1 MVWQL
6 LTWPA
11 QSLIWLARQIQERA
25 EAQMDQKEN
34 LQKELTALQIQLD
47 LGDIDEETYTRRE
60 EEILLALEALNQVPE
75 EDFDPIPIDASSD
88 PSDPQNQEPVNLVEA
103 PNHRSDQNPNGSN

>member
-11 QSLIWLARQIQERA
+11 QGLLWLAEQIRERA
-25 EAQMDQKEN
+25 EAQLDSREN

-47 LGDIDEETYTRRE
+47 LGEIDEETYTRRE
-60 EEILLALEALNQVPE
+60 EEILLALQALAEAEAATNGE
-75 EDFDPIPIDASSD
+75 AR
-88 PSDPQNQEPVNLVEA
+88 DPQNSLPCPQDSLPQEGIYPA
-103 PNHRSDQNPNGSN
+103 DATKS

>member
-11 QSLIWLARQIQERA
+11 QSLFWLAEQIQKRA
-25 EAQMDQKEN
+25 EAQLDSKEN

-47 LGDIDEETYTRRE
+47 LGEIDEATYTKRE
-60 EEILLALEALNQVPE
+60 EEILLALEALAQSEQAAEADTAEDDPE
-75 EDFDPIPIDASSD
+75 RDP
-88 PSDPQNQEPVNLVEA
+88 
-103 PNHRSDQNPNGSN
+103 

>member
-11 QSLIWLARQIQERA
+11 QSLLWLAEQIRERA
-25 EAQMDQKEN
+25 EAQLDSKEN

-47 LGDIDEETYTRRE
+47 LGEIDEETYARRE
-60 EEILLALEALNQVPE
+60 EEILLALEALTQAE
-75 EDFDPIPIDASSD
+75 G
-88 PSDPQNQEPVNLVEA
+88 EA
-103 PNHRSDQNPNGSN
+103 EA

>member
-11 QSLIWLARQIQERA
+11 QSLLWLAEQIRERA
-25 EAQMDQKEN
+25 EAQLDSKEN

-47 LGDIDEETYTRRE
+47 LGEIDEETYSQRE
-60 EEILLALEALNQVPE
+60 EEILLALEALAQAE
-75 EDFDPIPIDASSD
+75 AGSADEDP
-88 PSDPQNQEPVNLVEA
+88 
-103 PNHRSDQNPNGSN
+103 

>member
-11 QSLIWLARQIQERA
+11 QSLLWLAGQIQERA
-25 EAQMDQKEN
+25 EAQLDNKEN

-47 LGDIDEETYTRRE
+47 LGEIDEDTYTERE
-60 EEILLALEALNQVPE
+60 EEILLALEALAQAEQEAAAEDADDDQPE
-75 EDFDPIPIDASSD
+75 RDP
-88 PSDPQNQEPVNLVEA
+88 
-103 PNHRSDQNPNGSN
+103 

>member
-11 QSLIWLARQIQERA
+11 QSLLWLAEQIQERA
-25 EAQMDQKEN
+25 EAQLDNKEN

-47 LGDIDEETYTRRE
+47 LGEIDEDTYARRE
-60 EEILLALEALNQVPE
+60 EEILLALEALTQAE
-75 EDFDPIPIDASSD
+75 RAAEAQSADGELAGDP
-88 PSDPQNQEPVNLVEA
+88 
-103 PNHRSDQNPNGSN
+103 

>member
-11 QSLIWLARQIQERA
+11 QSLFWLAGQIQERA
-25 EAQMDQKEN
+25 EAQLDSKEN

-47 LGDIDEETYTRRE
+47 LGELDEATYTERE
-60 EEILLALEALNQVPE
+60 EEILLALEALAEAERQAEAEPAEDEPE
-75 EDFDPIPIDASSD
+75 RDP
-88 PSDPQNQEPVNLVEA
+88 
-103 PNHRSDQNPNGSN
+103 

>member
-11 QSLIWLARQIQERA
+11 QSLLWLAGQIQERA
-25 EAQMDQKEN
+25 EAQLDNKEN

-47 LGDIDEETYTRRE
+47 LGEIDEDTYTQRE
-60 EEILLALEALNQVPE
+60 EEILLALEALAQAEQEAAAEDADDDQPE
-75 EDFDPIPIDASSD
+75 RDP
-88 PSDPQNQEPVNLVEA
+88 
-103 PNHRSDQNPNGSN
+103 

>member
-11 QSLIWLARQIQERA
+11 QSLLWLAEQIRERA
-25 EAQMDQKEN
+25 EAQLDSKEN

-47 LGDIDEETYTRRE
+47 L
-60 EEILLALEALNQVPE
+60 LLALEALAQAE
-75 EDFDPIPIDASSD
+75 AGSADEDP
-88 PSDPQNQEPVNLVEA
+88 
-103 PNHRSDQNPNGSN
+103 

>member
-11 QSLIWLARQIQERA
+11 QSLLWLAEQIQERA
-25 EAQMDQKEN
+25 EAQLDSKEN

-47 LGDIDEETYTRRE
+47 LGEVDEETYARRE
-60 EEILLALEALNQVPE
+60 EEILLALEALTQAE
-75 EDFDPIPIDASSD
+75 G
-88 PSDPQNQEPVNLVEA
+88 EA
-103 PNHRSDQNPNGSN
+103 EA

>member
-11 QSLIWLARQIQERA
+11 QSLLWLAEQIRERA
-25 EAQMDQKEN
+25 EAQLDSKEN

-47 LGDIDEETYTRRE
+47 LGEIDEETYTRRE
-60 EEILLALEALNQVPE
+60 EEILLALEALAQAEAGSTDERPG
-75 EDFDPIPIDASSD
+75 ED
-88 PSDPQNQEPVNLVEA
+88 L
-103 PNHRSDQNPNGSN
+103 

>member
-11 QSLIWLARQIQERA
+11 QSLIWLASKIQERA
-25 EAQMDQKEN
+25 DVQLDYKEN

-47 LGDIDEETYTRRE
+47 LGDIDEETYTQRE
-60 EEILLALEALNQVPE
+60 EEILLALDAIAQEEEAEARATLLEDEGDGSEDTNEE
-75 EDFDPIPIDASSD
+75 EDALD
-88 PSDPQNQEPVNLVEA
+88 
-103 PNHRSDQNPNGSN
+103 

>member
-11 QSLIWLARQIQERA
+11 QSLVWLAQQIQERVD
-25 EAQMDQKEN
+25 AQLDNKEN

-47 LGDIDEETYTRRE
+47 LGDIDEATYAQRE
-60 EEILLALEALNQVPE
+60 EEILLALEAAAQAEAAAQVE
-75 EDFDPIPIDASSD
+75 TDP
-88 PSDPQNQEPVNLVEA
+88 
-103 PNHRSDQNPNGSN
+103 

>member
-11 QSLIWLARQIQERA
+11 QSLFWLAGQIQERA
-25 EAQMDQKEN
+25 EAQLDNKEN

-47 LGDIDEETYTRRE
+47 LGELDEATYTERE
-60 EEILLALEALNQVPE
+60 EEILLALEALAEAERQAEAESAEDEPE
-75 EDFDPIPIDASSD
+75 RDP
-88 PSDPQNQEPVNLVEA
+88 
-103 PNHRSDQNPNGSN
+103 

>member
-11 QSLIWLARQIQERA
+11 QSLLWIAGQIQERA
-25 EAQMDQKEN
+25 EAQLDQKQN

-47 LGDIDEETYTRRE
+47 LGDIDEETYAQRE
-60 EEILLALEALNQVPE
+60 EEILIALEELAQQE
-75 EDFDPIPIDASSD
+75 AETDEDMAEATLFPAEREGRLTEDP
-88 PSDPQNQEPVNLVEA
+88 
-103 PNHRSDQNPNGSN
+103 

>member
-11 QSLIWLARQIQERA
+11 QSLLWLAGQIQERA
-25 EAQMDQKEN
+25 EAQLDSKEN

-47 LGDIDEETYTRRE
+47 LGEIDEATYTERE
-60 EEILLALEALNQVPE
+60 EAILLALEALAEAEQQAEAEPAE
-75 EDFDPIPIDASSD
+75 EDEPEMDP
-88 PSDPQNQEPVNLVEA
+88 
-103 PNHRSDQNPNGSN
+103 

>member
-11 QSLIWLARQIQERA
+11 QSLLWLAEQIQDRVD
-25 EAQMDQKEN
+25 AQLDDKEN

-47 LGDIDEETYTRRE
+47 LGDIDEDTYSERE
-60 EEILLALEALNQVPE
+60 ETILLALQAIADAEAAE
-75 EDFDPIPIDASSD
+75 ERAAMTETTDTS
-88 PSDPQNQEPVNLVEA
+88 L
-103 PNHRSDQNPNGSN
+103 

>member
-11 QSLIWLARQIQERA
+11 QSLLWLAEQIQERA
-25 EAQMDQKEN
+25 EAQLDSKEN

-47 LGDIDEETYTRRE
+47 LGEIDEETYARRE
-60 EEILLALEALNQVPE
+60 EEILLALEALTQAE
-75 EDFDPIPIDASSD
+75 R
-88 PSDPQNQEPVNLVEA
+88 EA
-103 PNHRSDQNPNGSN
+103 EA

>member
-11 QSLIWLARQIQERA
+11 RSLLWLAEQIQERA
-25 EAQMDQKEN
+25 EAQLDSKEN

-47 LGDIDEETYTRRE
+47 LGEIDEETYARRE
-60 EEILLALEALNQVPE
+60 EEILLALEALTQAE
-75 EDFDPIPIDASSD
+75 G
-88 PSDPQNQEPVNLVEA
+88 EA
-103 PNHRSDQNPNGSN
+103 EA

>member
-11 QSLIWLARQIQERA
+11 QSLLWLAEQIQERA
-25 EAQMDQKEN
+25 EAQLDSKEN

-47 LGDIDEETYTRRE
+47 LGEIDEETYARRE
-60 EEILLALEALNQVPE
+60 EEILLALEALTQAE
-75 EDFDPIPIDASSD
+75 GEAEAHSADGGLERDP
-88 PSDPQNQEPVNLVEA
+88 
-103 PNHRSDQNPNGSN
+103 

>member
-11 QSLIWLARQIQERA
+11 QSLLWLAEQIQERA
-25 EAQMDQKEN
+25 EAQLDSKEN

-47 LGDIDEETYTRRE
+47 LGEIDEETYAPRE
-60 EEILLALEALNQVPE
+60 EEILLALEALTQAE
-75 EDFDPIPIDASSD
+75 G
-88 PSDPQNQEPVNLVEA
+88 EA
-103 PNHRSDQNPNGSN
+103 EA

>member
-11 QSLIWLARQIQERA
+11 QSLLWLAGQIQERA
-25 EAQMDQKEN
+25 EAQLDNKEN

-47 LGDIDEETYTRRE
+47 LGEIDEDTYTQRE
-60 EEILLALEALNQVPE
+60 EEILLALEALAQAEQEATAEDVEDDQPE
-75 EDFDPIPIDASSD
+75 RDP
-88 PSDPQNQEPVNLVEA
+88 
-103 PNHRSDQNPNGSN
+103 

>member
-11 QSLIWLARQIQERA
+11 QSLLWLAEQIQERA
-25 EAQMDQKEN
+25 EAQLDSKEN

-47 LGDIDEETYTRRE
+47 LGGSLNPSRRRSRSIE
-60 EEILLALEALNQVPE
+60 FCRWAWKGSLSIAGGAEHGRMSFCTP
-75 EDFDPIPIDASSD
+75 
-88 PSDPQNQEPVNLVEA
+88 PSFLPWAVFND
-103 PNHRSDQNPNGSN
+103 

>member
-11 QSLIWLARQIQERA
+11 QSLLWLAEQIQERA
-25 EAQMDQKEN
+25 EAQLDSKEN

-47 LGDIDEETYTRRE
+47 LGEIDEEIYARRE
-60 EEILLALEALNQVPE
+60 EEILLALEALTQAE
-75 EDFDPIPIDASSD
+75 G
-88 PSDPQNQEPVNLVEA
+88 EA
-103 PNHRSDQNPNGSN
+103 EA

>member
-11 QSLIWLARQIQERA
+11 QSLLWLAGQIQERA
-25 EAQMDQKEN
+25 EAQLDNKEN

-47 LGDIDEETYTRRE
+47 LGEIDEDTYTERE
-60 EEILLALEALNQVPE
+60 EAILLALEALALAEREAEAEEADDDQPE
-75 EDFDPIPIDASSD
+75 RDP
-88 PSDPQNQEPVNLVEA
+88 
-103 PNHRSDQNPNGSN
+103 

>member
-11 QSLIWLARQIQERA
+11 QSLLWLAEQIRERA
-25 EAQMDQKEN
+25 EAQLDSKEN

-47 LGDIDEETYTRRE
+47 LGEIDEETYTRRE
-60 EEILLALEALNQVPE
+60 EEILLALEALAQAE
-75 EDFDPIPIDASSD
+75 AGSADEDP
-88 PSDPQNQEPVNLVEA
+88 
-103 PNHRSDQNPNGSN
+103 

>member
-11 QSLIWLARQIQERA
+11 QSLLWLAEQIQERA
-25 EAQMDQKEN
+25 EAQLDSKGN

-47 LGDIDEETYTRRE
+47 LGEIDEETYARRE
-60 EEILLALEALNQVPE
+60 EEILLALEALTQAE
-75 EDFDPIPIDASSD
+75 G
-88 PSDPQNQEPVNLVEA
+88 EA
-103 PNHRSDQNPNGSN
+103 EA

>member
-11 QSLIWLARQIQERA
+11 QSLLWLAEQIQERA
-25 EAQMDQKEN
+25 EAQLDSKEN

-47 LGDIDEETYTRRE
+47 LGEIDEETYARRE
-60 EEILLALEALNQVPE
+60 EEILLALEALTQAE
-75 EDFDPIPIDASSD
+75 G
-88 PSDPQNQEPVNLVEA
+88 EA
-103 PNHRSDQNPNGSN
+103 EA